1 MASVF
6 TQIIEG
12 KIPSYKLYEDDK
24 TYAFLDI
31 HPESEGHALVV
42 PKIEIDKL
50 YELPDDYY
58 HAVMDT
64 VKKLA
69 AHFEKVTGERTI
81 IKVVGTDVPHAHVH
95 VVPYNENWQKDKT
108 LNLTDE
114 QFREI
119 QAKLQYN

>member
-1 MASVF
+1 MSTVF
-6 TQIIEG
+6 TRIITGEL
-12 KIPSYKLYEDDK
+12 PSYKIYEDAK
-24 TYAFLDI
+24 TCAFLDI
-31 HPESEGHALVV
+31 APESEGHTLVV

-58 HAVMDT
+58 HAVWDT
-64 VKKLA
+64 VKKLSQ
-69 AHFEKVTGERTI
+69 HFEAVTGERTI

-108 LNLTDE
+108 LDLTDE

-119 QAKLQYN
+119 QTKLRLQ